1 MIMFRK
7 LGIQLYTI
15 RDFMKDE
22 KSLDESFAKLAKLGY
37 SECHTA
43 GNAVPAEKFGE
54 LAKKNGLSI
63 IGTHYDYGKIISDPE
78 STIRLHE
85 IWGTKNIGIGGMPGE
100 ARVSY
105 DGLMKFID
113 AFNRAAETYGKSGYK
128 LTYHNHSFEFV
139 RIKDNKTIMDYLYE
153 NLDPEN
159 VTFVL
164 DTCWVAHGGG
174 DVRHWMEKLA
184 GRIDILH
191 LKDLMVYNDASGKV
205 AHTMTEI
212 GNGNLWWDGII
223 ETAEKIGVKH
233 YIVEQ
238 DANWSKNDPFEAARV
253 SADYLKKYMN

>member
-1 MIMFRK
+1 MFKK
-7 LGIQLYTI
+7 LGLQLYTI
-15 RDFMKDE
+15 RDYMNDE
-22 KSLDESFAKLAKLGY
+22 KSLDESFEKLSKLGY

-43 GNAVPAEKFGE
+43 GNAVEAEVFGA

-63 IGTHYDYGKIISDPE
+63 IGTHYDYNKIISEPE
-78 STIRLHE
+78 ETIKLHE
-85 IWGTKNIGIGGMPGE
+85 CWGTTNIGIGGMPGE
-100 ARVSY
+100 ARSSY
-105 DGLMKFID
+105 DGLMKFIEN
-113 AFNRAAETYGKSGYK
+113 FNNAARAYARHGYK

-139 RIKDNKTIMDYLYE
+139 RINENKTIMDYLYE
-153 NLDPEN
+153 NLDPDN

-191 LKDLMVYNDASGKV
+191 LKDLMVYNDAAGKV
-205 AHTMTEI
+205 THTMTEI
-212 GNGNLWWDGII
+212 GCGNLWWDGIL

-238 DANWSKNDPFEAARV
+238 DANWSNGDPFEAAKI
-253 SADYLKKYMN
+253 SADYLKKYML